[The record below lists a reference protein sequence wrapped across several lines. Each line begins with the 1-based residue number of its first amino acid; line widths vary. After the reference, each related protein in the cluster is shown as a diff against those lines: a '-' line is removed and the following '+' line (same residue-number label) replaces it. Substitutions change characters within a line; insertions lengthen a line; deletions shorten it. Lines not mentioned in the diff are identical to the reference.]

1 MGAGESQCS
10 PDSAAGGDLVHLV
23 HVDLNESHG
32 RVLATELLEEGRNA
46 LAGSAPGGGEVDDD
60 LRDTVTERQ
69 KGGSSAS
76 SRKKNAPP
84 TREAVF
90 AFSDRGR
97 PRPIGFR
104 EKLTGL
110 PALMSSLNCSSLLM

>member
-1 MGAGESQCS
+1 MGPGESQCS

-32 RVLATELLEEGRNA
+32 RVFATELLEEGRNA

-69 KGGSSAS
+69 EGGLSAS
-76 SRKKNAPP
+76 SRKKNAPLGS
-84 TREAVF
+84 RCSQIGAG
-90 AFSDRGR
+90 RGR
-97 PRPIGFR
+97 SVF
-104 EKLTGL
+104 
-110 PALMSSLNCSSLLM
+110 